1 VKFVR
6 GAAVAIVIPV
16 HNTGEHLW
24 RSLGVLREMTL
35 PEASIVVVDD
45 GSTDGTWVR
54 LAGLEDLE
62 SIRADGTLWWSG
74 AVDMGS
80 RRAIENGAEVV
91 ILWND
96 DNLDASPDV
105 VSQLVAAVL
114 EHSCCVSPVVV
125 DFPIAAQPRIAQAG
139 GVARWREGGL
149 RLRCVG
155 EVYESR
161 KGFESCDWLSGQALA
176 FPAAVFNRLGGFDR
190 RRFPQY
196 RGDADF
202 TLRATK
208 AGTPSRVLLSCW
220 VANET
225 TRTGLAF
232 HSRLG
237 IRDFFRGLVSRR
249 SNYELRSTVRFY
261 WRHAPRRTFAPSLGL
276 FYVKYV
282 YAFLKTW
289 LLPSRA

>member
-6 GAAVAIVIPV
+6 SARAAIVIPV

-24 RSLGVLREMTL
+24 RSLGVLRRMTL

-45 GSTDGTWVR
+45 GSADGTWER
-54 LAGLEDLE
+54 LAGLDDME

-74 AVDMGS
+74 AVDVGA

-105 VSQLVAAVL
+105 VSQLAAVAL

-139 GVARWREGGL
+139 GIVRWREGGL
-149 RLRCVG
+149 RLRRVG
-155 EVYESR
+155 EAYEARDS
-161 KGFESCDWLSGQALA
+161 FESCDWLSGQALA
-176 FPAAVFNRLGGFDR
+176 FPAAVFARVGGFDR

-196 RGDADF
+196 RGDSDF
-202 TLRATK
+202 TLRASK

-232 HSRLG
+232 HRRPE

-249 SNYELRSTVRFY
+249 SNYELRSTVTFY
-261 WRHAPRRTFAPSLGL
+261 WRHAPRMTFAPSLAL

-289 LLPSRA
+289 LLHSRA